1 MLRQRPCDYHSQSQT
16 ISNGAGVIERLRL
29 SDPVIAAISAVVM
42 LAASIWFLALWLNHG
57 AGDLVITTDPTQGQ
71 IAVAIR
77 GEVATPG
84 VYRLGADARVADL
97 IAAAGGTTSEADLGS
112 INLAQRLDDE
122 AQITIPSVG
131 SESDPTAVPV
141 AAPTTAAMGIGS
153 HLIDLNSAT
162 QAELESLPG
171 IGPVLAERIIS
182 WRTTSGPFTSI
193 EQLEDVEGISAN
205 LVTDLEPY
213 ITVQP

>member
-1 MLRQRPCDYHSQSQT
+1 M
-16 ISNGAGVIERLRL
+16 IERLRL
-29 SDPVIAAISAVVM
+29 SDPVIAAIAAVVV

-112 INLAQRLDDE
+112 
-122 AQITIPSVG
+122 
-131 SESDPTAVPV
+131 
-141 AAPTTAAMGIGS
+141 
-153 HLIDLNSAT
+153 
-162 QAELESLPG
+162 
-171 IGPVLAERIIS
+171 
-182 WRTTSGPFTSI
+182 
-193 EQLEDVEGISAN
+193 
-205 LVTDLEPY
+205 
-213 ITVQP
+213 